1 MVPDL
6 ARFRGRVPARA
17 EFVSGSRRP
26 MKRRRDLV
34 FAVLVVAYV
43 LYLAAIVWRSSMLI
57 AGERFFSLND
67 DSMISMRYAR
77 NLAEGHGLV
86 WNAGERPIE
95 GYTNLL
101 WVLVM
106 AVAHALVPV
115 SKASGAVQALSLTLL
130 VVNLF
135 VIRRIAD
142 EVGAGAVGSVGAA
155 LLTALYYPLTAW
167 SLQGSELALLV
178 PVIGIAVAVGIR
190 NSATERFSSAPYW
203 LLGAATLARLD
214 IAVVYVGLLA
224 ALASLDRAR
233 RAAHLTYGVGVL
245 VLFAAA
251 QTAFRYS
258 YYGEWLPNTYYLK
271 MTGYP
276 ALWRIAWGVRDL
288 AGFAWHKWI
297 VFVLAAIGLYRRPR
311 DGAIVAAAA
320 GAQFAY
326 AAYIGPADNRF
337 TTLVMPLVFVLAA
350 VGAEALAAAGVATGL
365 LTRPGRQTAL
375 ACAAL
380 AAVGASML
388 HPETLRF
395 RGFPA
400 SILERDR
407 ALDDLTTADA
417 RIAVCAAG
425 TLYFLD
431 RPGVD
436 VLGKNDHAL
445 ARAPVHRSF
454 RRFGAGYVSGHMKWD
469 YAYSIGTLAPDVVAE
484 LWRYPEDAAPYL
496 QAYEP
501 RLIGGE
507 TLYFRRG
514 SPRIRWDRLPSRQ
527 DLAAQQ

>member
-1 MVPDL
+1 
-6 ARFRGRVPARA
+6 
-17 EFVSGSRRP
+17 

-43 LYLAAIVWRSSMLI
+43 LYLSAIVWRSSMVI

-67 DSMISMRYAR
+67 DAMISMRYAH

-106 AVAHALVPV
+106 AVVHALLPA
-115 SKASGAVQALSLTLL
+115 SKTSGAVQALGLSLL
-130 VVNLF
+130 VANLF
-135 VIRRIAD
+135 VIRRIAE

-155 LLTALYYPLTAW
+155 FLTALYYPLTAW

-190 NSATERFSSAPYW
+190 NIALDRFSSAPYW
-203 LLGAATLARLD
+203 LLGAATLVRLD
-214 IAVVYVGLLA
+214 VGVVYVGLLA
-224 ALASLDRAR
+224 GLVSFDRAR
-233 RAAHLTYGVGVL
+233 RAAHLTNGIGVL

-251 QTAFRYS
+251 QTAFRFG

-276 ALWRIAWGVRDL
+276 ALWRIAWGIRDL
-288 AGFAWHKWI
+288 AGFAWHRWI
-297 VFVLAAIGLYRRPR
+297 VFVLAAIGVYRRPR
-311 DGAIVAAAA
+311 AGAIVAAVA

-337 TTLVMPLVFVLAA
+337 TTLVMPLVFVLTAL
-350 VGAEALAAAGVATGL
+350 GAEALATAAVATGR
-365 LTRPGRQTAL
+365 LTRPGLQTAL

-380 AAVGASML
+380 VAAGAWTL
-388 HPETLRF
+388 HPEALRF

-400 SILERDR
+400 SVLDRDR

-417 RIAVCAAG
+417 RIAVAAAG

-436 VLGKNDHAL
+436 VLGKNDYTL
-445 ARAPVHRSF
+445 ARAPVHWSF
-454 RRFGAGYVSGHMKWD
+454 RRFGAGYASGHMKWD

-501 RLIGGE
+501 RLIRGE

-527 DLAAQQ
+527 DPASQQ